1 MYVKRHAVVKGGR
14 RYVYLRLVQAYR
26 DADGRVRH
34 QVLRTLGREDELK
47 ASGQLEQLAAS
58 FARLDPPPAGTRR
71 HVGPLLLV
79 AHYLRRLGLVGLV
92 DDAVPMRG
100 RAMLTHGEV
109 IAALVANRLC
119 GPAPLYDVAGWA
131 SSAAMAELFGVPAGL
146 LNDDRLGRALEAL
159 APVAELVRGELA
171 LAAASRCGADL
182 SRLHLDMTAVRFT
195 GGYQGSALVEKG
207 WAADRSIA
215 RQVKTLQAC
224 TRAGVA
230 VYFRGNPG
238 ATNEAP
244 CLAAALDRLRELA
257 PPGVVCVADSGFGH
271 LVRLCAAD
279 AAGLRF
285 VVALRADTGWTE
297 WFAADVDGG
306 LDALATLGHCPK
318 RQRRLP
324 AEQRTLWKGVL
335 RDREVIDDDTG
346 ATHRLRIAYIWSSEE
361 AASVADARE
370 RALTT
375 AEDALTRIRNG
386 LGGRYYKTK
395 KQVDDRVAT
404 IIGAR
409 IADLITVTT
418 GLSADGKPTIAWQRN
433 QRAITTASALDGLY
447 ALATNLPDPPE
458 RELTTLDVLDIYK
471 DQWIVE
477 QRHRDLKQTLHVRP
491 VFLHNDDR
499 ITALIAVVGIALL
512 IYGLIEA
519 DLRASLGPHTPL
531 PGLLPE
537 NRDAV
542 PTARAV
548 LAAFT
553 DLHATYT
560 TSGLVLDRLTPVQ
573 RLILAHLDIP
583 LPWPETNS
591 TTTTFNNP
599 GHDPQ
604 LCGKRA

>member
-1 MYVKRHAVVKGGR
+1 MYVKRHTVIKGGK
-14 RYVYLRLVQAYR
+14 RYVYLRLVRAYR

-34 QVLRTLGREDELK
+34 EVLRTLGREDELK

-58 FARLDPPPAGTRR
+58 FARLDPPPVGTRR
-71 HVGPLLLV
+71 QVGPLLLV
-79 AHYLRRLGLVGLV
+79 AHYLDRLGLVELV

-131 SSAAMAELFGVPAGL
+131 SSAAMAELFSIPAGL

-159 APVAELVRGELA
+159 APVAEQIRGELA

-195 GGYQGSALVEKG
+195 GGYAGSALVAKG
-207 WAADRSIA
+207 WAADRTIA
-215 RQVKTLQAC
+215 HQVKTMQVS

-230 VYFRGNPG
+230 VYYRGHPG
-238 ATNEAP
+238 GSGEAP
-244 CLAAALDRLRELA
+244 CFADALERIRELA
-257 PPGVVCVADSGFGH
+257 PPGVVCVIDSGFGH
-271 LVRLCAAD
+271 LSRLCAAD

-285 VVALRADTGWTE
+285 VVPLRADTGWAG
-297 WFAADVDGG
+297 WFGAEVPDG
-306 LDALATLGHCPK
+306 LAALARLDHCSA
-318 RQRRLP
+318 RERRLP
-324 AEQRTLWKGVL
+324 EDQRTVWKGVL
-335 RDREVIDDDTG
+335 GERDIADEDTG
-346 ATHRLRIAYIWSSEE
+346 HTHRLRIAYIWSSEE

-370 RALTT
+370 RALTK
-375 AEDALTRIRNG
+375 AEDALARIRNG
-386 LGGRYYKTK
+386 LGGRHYKTR
-395 KQVDDRVAT
+395 KQVDDRVAK
-404 IIGAR
+404 IIGHR
-409 IADLITVTT
+409 IAELITVTT
-418 GLSADGKPTIAWQRN
+418 GIDDQGKPTIAWHRN
-433 QRAITTASALDGLY
+433 PHAITSASAHDGLY
-447 ALATNLPDPPE
+447 ALATNLPNPPG
-458 RELTTLDVLDIYK
+458 RTLTALDVLDTYK

-491 VFLHNDDR
+491 IFLHNDDR
-499 ITALIAVVGIALL
+499 IHALIAVIGIALL

-519 DLRASLGPHTPL
+519 DLRAALGPDTTL

-537 NRDAV
+537 HRDAV

-560 TSGLVLDRLTPVQ
+560 SAGLILDRLTPTQ

-583 LPWPETNS
+583 LPWPETHS
-591 TTTTFNNP
+591 TTTTSKVTDL
-599 GHDPQ
+599 DPQ
-604 LCGKRA
+604 LCGKRG